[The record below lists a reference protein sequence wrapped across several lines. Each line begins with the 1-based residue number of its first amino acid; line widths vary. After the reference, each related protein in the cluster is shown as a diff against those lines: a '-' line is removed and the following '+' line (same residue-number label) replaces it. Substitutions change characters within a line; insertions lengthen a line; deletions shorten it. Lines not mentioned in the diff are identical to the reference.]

1 MFERLLTKVMLAALL
16 AILVGCGQ
24 ESGSADSSEGSLAD
38 EMKGQID
45 AAQEAAGNL
54 QQRSSEM
61 ADKAGQMVNDAAE
74 QAGQMAEDAA
84 EQAGQMADEAADKAG
99 QMADDLMDEVEETSD
114 QAGQAIKDAF

>member
-1 MFERLLTKVMLAALL
+1 MFERLLPKMMLAALL

-45 AAQEAAGNL
+45 AAEEAAGNL

-61 ADKAGQMVNDAAE
+61 ADKAGQMANDAAE
-74 QAGQMAEDAA
+74 QV
-84 EQAGQMADEAADKAG
+84 GQMADDAADKAE
-99 QMADDLMDEVEETSD
+99 QMADDLMDEVEEKSD